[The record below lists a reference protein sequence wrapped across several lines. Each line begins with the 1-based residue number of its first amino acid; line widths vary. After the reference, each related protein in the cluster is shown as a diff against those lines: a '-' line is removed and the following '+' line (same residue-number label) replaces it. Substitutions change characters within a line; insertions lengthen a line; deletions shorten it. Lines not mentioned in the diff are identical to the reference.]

1 MQKLIELREDRNRIV
16 TQMRGL
22 LDKAESEKR
31 NLSAEEQGK
40 YDELFAAQDQRGK
53 QIDTEQRQMDLERQ
67 MADTELRNKD
77 ANREQRGN
85 GSAGNAAAG
94 KRGTDEYRDAF
105 GRFLRDGKNGITV
118 DEYRALQ
125 ADSQTAGGYLVA
137 PVQLVDALIMAL
149 DNETFIRAKATKFRV
164 ESAAALG
171 APSLDAD
178 PDDAD
183 WTAEIRTGSEDGSM
197 SFGARELHPHPLAK
211 RIKISNKLLRASAM
225 SVESLVQARLAY
237 KFGITQEK
245 GFLLGTGAGQPLGLF
260 TASAQGISTGRDVST
275 DNTATTIT
283 MDGLL
288 NAKYSLK
295 GQYQKTAEWLYHRDA
310 VKMIAK
316 LKDGEG
322 QYLWQPSKR
331 DGEPDMLLGRPLN
344 MSEYVPNTFTTGL
357 YVGMFGDFSKY
368 WIADALDMQIQTLK
382 ELYAETNQTGYIGR
396 LESDGMPTLEEAF
409 ARIKLG

>member
-1 MQKLIELREDRNRIV
+1 MQKLIELREGRNQIV
-16 TQMRGL
+16 TQMRGI
-22 LDKAESEKR
+22 LDKAEAEKR
-31 NLSAEEQGK
+31 NLTAEEQSK
-40 YDELFAAQDQRGK
+40 YDELFAEQDK
-53 QIDTEQRQMDLERQ
+53 LAKSIANEERQMDLERTL
-67 MADTELRNKD
+67 ADTELRNKD
-77 ANREQRGN
+77 AQREQRG
-85 GSAGNAAAG
+85 GQGAQFAG
-94 KRGTDEYRDAF
+94 KRATDEYRDAF
-105 GRFLRDGKNGITV
+105 TRFLRDGKSALTV

-125 ADSQTAGGYLVA
+125 ADSPTAGGYLVA
-137 PVQLVDALIMAL
+137 PVQFVDALIQAV

-164 ESAAALG
+164 DTAAALG

-183 WTAEIRTGSEDGSM
+183 WTAEIRTGNEDSGM

-211 RIKISNKLLRASAM
+211 RIKISNKLLRAS
-225 SVESLVQARLAY
+225 VQPVDSLAIARLAY

-245 GFLLGTGAGQPLGLF
+245 AHLTGHGAGQPLGLF
-260 TASAQGISTGRDVST
+260 TASALGISTGRDVST
-275 DNTATTIT
+275 DNTSTAIT

-288 NAKYSLK
+288 NAKYAVK
-295 GQYQKTAEWLYHRDA
+295 GQYQKVGEWLFHRDG

-316 LKDGEG
+316 LKDSEG

-331 DGEPDMLLGRPLN
+331 EGEPDMLLGRPVN

-368 WIADALDMQIQTLK
+368 WIADAMDMQVQVLK

-396 LESDGMPTLEEAF
+396 LESDGMPVLEEAF
-409 ARIKLG
+409 ARVKLG

>member
-1 MQKLIELREDRNRIV
+1 MKKLIELREDRNRIV

-22 LDKAESEKR
+22 LDKAEAEKR
-31 NLSAEEQGK
+31 NLTAEEQGK
-40 YDELFAAQDQRGK
+40 YDELFAEQDKRAK
-53 QIDTEQRQMDLERQ
+53 AIETEQRQMDLERNL
-67 MADTELRNKD
+67 ADAELRNKD
-77 ANREQRGN
+77 TGRDKGANPS
-85 GSAGNAAAG
+85 GS

-105 GRFLRDGKNGITV
+105 GRFLRDGKSGISV

-125 ADSQTAGGYLVA
+125 ADSQIAGGYLVA
-137 PVQLVDALIMAL
+137 PIQLVESLIIAL

-171 APSLDAD
+171 APRLDAD
-178 PDDAD
+178 PDDAA
-183 WTAEIRTGSEDGSM
+183 WTGEIRTGSEDSAM

-260 TASAQGISTGRDVST
+260 VSSAQGISTARDVST
-275 DNTATTIT
+275 DNTATDIT

-295 GQYQKTAEWLYHRDA
+295 GQYQKTGEWLFHRDG
-310 VKMIAK
+310 VKKIAK

-331 DGEPDMLLGRPLN
+331 ESEPDMLLGRPIN

-368 WIADALDMQIQTLK
+368 WIADALDMQIQALK

-396 LESDGMPTLEEAF
+396 LESDGMPVLEEAF

>member
-16 TQMRGL
+16 AQMRGV
-22 LDKAESEKR
+22 LDKAEAEKR

-40 YDELFAAQDQRGK
+40 YDELFDAQDALAKAIQ
-53 QIDTEQRQMDLERQ
+53 TEERQMELERQ
-67 MADTELRNKD
+67 MADADLRKKD
-77 ANREQRGN
+77 SGEKRG
-85 GSAGNAAAG
+85 APPG
-94 KRGTDEYRDAF
+94 KRGSEEYRDAF

-137 PVQLVDALIMAL
+137 PIQLVESIIQAL
-149 DNETFIRAKATKFRV
+149 DNETFIRAKATKYRV
-164 ESAAALG
+164 ENAAALG

-183 WTAEIRTGSEDGSM
+183 WTAEIRTGNEDSAM

-237 KFGITQEK
+237 KFGISQEK
-245 GFLLGTGAGQPLGLF
+245 AFLLGTGAGQPLGLF

-275 DNTATTIT
+275 DNTTTAIT
-283 MDGLL
+283 MLGLL
-288 NAKYSLK
+288 SAKYAVK
-295 GQYQKTAEWLYHRDA
+295 GQYQKTGEWLFHRDA
-310 VKMIAK
+310 VKQIAK
-316 LKDGEG
+316 LVDTTG
-322 QYLWQPSKR
+322 QFLWQPSKR

-344 MSEYVPNTFTTGL
+344 MSEYVPNTFTAGL

-396 LESDGMPTLEEAF
+396 LETDGMPVLEEAF
-409 ARIKLG
+409 TRIKLAAS

>member
-16 TQMRGL
+16 TQMRGI
-22 LDKAESEKR
+22 LDKAEGEKR
-31 NLSAEEQGK
+31 NLTAEEQGK
-40 YDELFAAQDQRGK
+40 YDELFAEQDKRGK
-53 QIDTEQRQMDLERQ
+53 AIANEERQ
-67 MADTELRNKD
+67 MELERSMAETELRRKED
-77 ANREQRGN
+77 RGGEGGENRG
-85 GSAGNAAAG
+85 GFAG
-94 KRGTDEYRDAF
+94 KRSTEEYRDAF
-105 GRFLRDGKNGITV
+105 TRFLRDGKSAISV
-118 DEYRALQ
+118 EEYRALQ
-125 ADSQTAGGYLVA
+125 ADSPVAGGYLVA
-137 PVQLVDALIMAL
+137 PVQFVDTLIKAV

-183 WTAEIRTGSEDGSM
+183 WTAEIKTGNEDGGM

-211 RIKISNKLLRASAM
+211 RIKISNKLLRS
-225 SVESLVQARLAY
+225 SVLPVDGLAIARLAY

-245 GFLLGTGAGQPLGLF
+245 AHLLGSGAGQPLGLF

-275 DNTATTIT
+275 DNTATAIT

-295 GQYQKTAEWLYHRDA
+295 GQYQKTAEWLFHRDG
-310 VKMIAK
+310 VKMVSK
-316 LKDGEG
+316 LKDNDG

-331 DGEPDMLLGRPLN
+331 EGEPDMLAGRPVN

-357 YVGMFGDFSKY
+357 YVGMFGDFSHY
-368 WIADALDMQIQTLK
+368 WIADAMDLQIQVLK

-396 LESDGMPTLEEAF
+396 LESDGMPVLEEAF

>member
-16 TQMRGL
+16 TEMRGL
-22 LDKAESEKR
+22 LDKAEAEKR
-31 NLSAEEQGK
+31 NLTAEEQGK
-40 YDELFAAQDQRGK
+40 YDELFAEQDKRAK
-53 QIDTEQRQMDLERQ
+53 AIDTEQRQIDLERSL
-67 MADTELRNKD
+67 ADAELRNKD
-77 ANREQRGN
+77 AGRDKGANPS
-85 GSAGNAAAG
+85 GS

-105 GRFLRDGKNGITV
+105 GRFLREGKAGISV

-125 ADSQTAGGYLVA
+125 ADSQTAGGYLIA
-137 PVQLVDALIMAL
+137 PIQLVESLIVAL

-183 WTAEIRTGSEDGSM
+183 WTGEIRTGSEDSAM

-260 TASAQGISTGRDVST
+260 VASAQGISTGRDVST
-275 DNTATTIT
+275 DNTATAIT

-295 GQYQKTAEWLYHRDA
+295 GQYQKTGEWLFHRDG
-310 VKMIAK
+310 VKQIAK

-331 DGEPDMLLGRPLN
+331 ESEPDMLLGRPLN

-368 WIADALDMQIQTLK
+368 WIADALDMQIQALK

-396 LESDGMPTLEEAF
+396 LESDGMPVLEEAF